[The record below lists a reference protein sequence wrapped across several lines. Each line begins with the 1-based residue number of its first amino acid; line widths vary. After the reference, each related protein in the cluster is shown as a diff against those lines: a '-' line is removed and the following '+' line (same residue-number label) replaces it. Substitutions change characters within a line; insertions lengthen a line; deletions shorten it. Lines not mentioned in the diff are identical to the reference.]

1 MSLLKKNVIA
11 NFASKVVTA
20 LAGFIV
26 VPFYQ
31 KFLGLEA
38 YGLISFFVTL
48 QAVIAI
54 FDLGLSLSSNREMGA
69 LSAAGAGGEKGPGRR
84 LLRTMECFY
93 FLVGAGL
100 FLFFALTA
108 DFWAFH
114 WIQSNAIPREAV
126 RACVVLA
133 GGAIGLRWPISLYSG
148 ILMGLE
154 RQVLANGLSIVLTLL
169 KTVGSIGVIMFVS
182 ASPVFFYQW
191 QVVAGLM
198 DTAVMGVAAWR
209 VLGGI
214 RPWRTRFDPG
224 IFKTVWRFGL
234 SVGAI
239 SIFAMLLKQLDKLVI
254 SKMLPIEHLGYY
266 NTAWLAAAGISML
279 FQPVQAAVFPR
290 FNKLWTRGDRD
301 ELQRTFHRASQVVAF
316 TAAPAAGVLVFF
328 SHELLSLW
336 TQSDIVAAQAGLPL
350 TLLGLA
356 ALFNGM
362 MAVPFALQLAAG
374 MTWLPMANNGIAL
387 VVMGPVIYAL
397 VIQFGIAGG
406 GVAWLLYN
414 ILYYAILPQFM
425 FRHVLRSRKKT
436 WYFRDTLP
444 FMGLGLGLAAGV
456 RLWCNGLESIYFQAA
471 VAAVGAGVYAAA
483 GIGFSRTLQS
493 MIGGRLGGRRLS
505 GVPGFRI

>member
-1 MSLLKKNVIA
+1 MSPLRKNVIA
-11 NFASKVVTA
+11 NFASKVITA
-20 LAGFIV
+20 LTGFIV

-31 KFLGLEA
+31 KYLGLEA
-38 YGLISFFVTL
+38 YGLISFFITL

-54 FDLGLSLSSNREMGA
+54 FDLGLSLASNREIG
-69 LSAAGAGGEKGPGRR
+69 SISVAGTGSEKGQGRR

-93 FLVGAGL
+93 FLVGAAL

-114 WIQSNAIPREAV
+114 WIQSNEIPREAV
-126 RACVVLA
+126 RACVILS
-133 GGAIGLRWPISLYSG
+133 GGTIGLRWPISLYSG

-154 RQVLANGLSIVLTLL
+154 RQVLANGLSIVLTLV

-191 QVVAGLM
+191 QVAAGLM
-198 DTAVMGVAAWR
+198 ETAIMSVAAWR

-214 RPWRTRFDPG
+214 RPWRTSFDPS

-290 FNKLWTRGDRD
+290 FNKIWTRGDRD
-301 ELQRTFHRASQVVAF
+301 ELQRTFHRASQIVAF
-316 TAAPAAGVLVFF
+316 TAAPAAGVMVFF
-328 SHELLSLW
+328 SHELLALW
-336 TQSDIVAAQAGLPL
+336 TQSEIVASQAGLPL

-362 MAVPFALQLAAG
+362 MAVPFALQLATG
-374 MTWLPMANNGIAL
+374 MTWLPLANNGIAL
-387 VVMGPVIYAL
+387 IVMGPVIYVL
-397 VIQFGIAGG
+397 VTRFGIAGG
-406 GVAWLLYN
+406 SIAWLLFN
-414 ILYYAILPQFM
+414 ILYYTILPQFM
-425 FRHVLRSRKKT
+425 FRHVLRSHKKT

-444 FMGLGLGLAAGV
+444 FMGLAMGLAAGV
-456 RLWCNGLESIYFQAA
+456 KFWCDGLESIYFQAA
-471 VAAVGAGVYAAA
+471 VAALGAGVYLAA

-493 MIGGRLGGRRLS
+493 MIGLRLGALRPS
-505 GVPGFRI
+505 GMPGFRV